1 MFSATTDRT
10 SDVRS
15 WTRFE
20 VRPSHGMARDAMT
33 TTWEQVRR
41 DAIESGRLDPKR
53 LEALARW
60 QLDRVRAHRLAEV
73 RKALGLNQVDVAESM
88 RVSQAR
94 VSKIERGD
102 LATAQVGTLQAYVR
116 ALGGEVEVI
125 ARFGDERI
133 VVAG

>member
-1 MFSATTDRT
+1 
-10 SDVRS
+10 
-15 WTRFE
+15 
-20 VRPSHGMARDAMT
+20 MT
-33 TTWEQVRR
+33 KTWEQIRR
-41 DAIESGRLDPKR
+41 DAVDSGRLDPRR
-53 LEALARW
+53 LEALAQW

-94 VSKIERGD
+94 VSKIERGA

-116 ALGGEVEVI
+116 ALGGEVEVV

>member
-1 MFSATTDRT
+1 MRSPGLGPPSTQRRQTDANGEENGDT
-10 SDVRS
+10 
-15 WTRFE
+15 
-20 VRPSHGMARDAMT
+20 MT
-33 TTWEQVRR
+33 TTWEQIRQASI
-41 DAIESGRLDPKR
+41 DAGHLDPKR

-73 RKALGLNQVDVAESM
+73 RKALGMSQVDLAEAM
-88 RVSQAR
+88 HVSRAR

-102 LATAQVGTLQAYVR
+102 LATAQVGTLRAYVR
-116 ALGGEVEVI
+116 ALGGEVELV